1 MRIQPTLLLLLV
13 SAGAFAGEPP
23 ARQDR
28 FSLGIL
34 AGSMFPQ
41 DSAYDTAAPEF
52 GLTVAYSP
60 EWRWTRVDLSAF
72 ATAGRSSERGVSA
85 VVNWFLTDGSARPFL
100 GIGAGLAWLGVNYA
114 LANQVGWHLLD
125 YPETKA
131 HAPFVALAAGIGF
144 AIAVF
149 GGAIGQSRIG
159 AAACEGA
166 ARNPGAA
173 GRIQTMMILG
183 LALIESLVL
192 FALLV
197 IFAVVKPMAG

>member
-1 MRIQPTLLLLLV
+1 MSKFRMMFFAVVGILMSGMTVFAQATTPE
-13 SAGAFAGEPP
+13 AG
-23 ARQDR
+23 DNV
-28 FSLGIL
+28 FSLNKYRAI
-34 AGSMFPQ
+34 
-41 DSAYDTAAPEF
+41 
-52 GLTVAYSP
+52 
-60 EWRWTRVDLSAF
+60 
-72 ATAGRSSERGVSA
+72 
-85 VVNWFLTDGSARPFL
+85 
-100 GIGAGLAWLGVNYA
+100 
-114 LANQVGWHLLD
+114 
-125 YPETKA
+125 
-131 HAPFVALAAGIGF
+131 AAGIGF

-197 IFAVVKPMAG
+197 IFAVVKGTTP